1 MEQRD
6 GAKRRGRTCFNI
18 SMHTLRQ
25 TPLTHHNSSS
35 LLTNPD
41 RLSAFIYSPFATRK
55 AFMRAGTVYISN
67 IPLSTQSCQLQFGMK
82 KKKKEKRSSLSFSFL
97 TLIDDMLA
105 GGWYLCQNSSLK
117 QIRSWSWF
125 PSTEQQ
131 KQYIHMSSHNNK

>member
-1 MEQRD
+1 MRISMFLRKACCFGGGSELYWESEVMEQRD
-6 GAKRRGRTCFNI
+6 RGKRRGRTCLNI

-67 IPLSTQSCQLQFGMK
+67 IPLSAQSCQMQLK
-82 KKKKEKRSSLSFSFL
+82 KKRKKKRSSLFFSFFFDSYRYHDSRR
-97 TLIDDMLA
+97 TVFV
-105 GGWYLCQNSSLK
+105 S
-117 QIRSWSWF
+117 
-125 PSTEQQ
+125 E
-131 KQYIHMSSHNNK
+131 